1 LYKARAFRD
10 LRLMTARIG
19 RVFFTTKKK
28 KKKKKKKKQKTSG
41 KQNLTQKAS
50 YD

>member
-28 KKKKKKKKQKTSG
+28 KKKKKKKKTSG

>member
-28 KKKKKKKKQKTSG
+28 KKKKKKTSG

>member
-28 KKKKKKKKQKTSG
+28 KKKKKKKTSG

>member
-19 RVFFTTKKK
+19 RVFFKQKKK
-28 KKKKKKKKQKTSG
+28 KKKTKKKTSG